1 MKKHS
6 KTGVEARYQ
15 GTVLGQPS
23 QLRSVK
29 IEGGPVE
36 TLEEWAERTRQ
47 RSAKLDS
54 LNNDKSGHTTES
66 AETNGHPTDS
76 MEE

>member
-23 QLRSVK
+23 ELKPVK

-36 TLEEWAERTRQ
+36 TIEEWRQ
-47 RSAKLDS
+47 RTQQRAAKRDS
-54 LNNDKSGHTTES
+54 SSDTNGHTVDS
-66 AETNGHPTDS
+66 VETNGHP